1 MYYSP
6 MDLVDELA
14 TAPPARQTQE
24 ERLENHAPGDSN
36 TQPENEE
43 EQHKATPDDEQDQ
56 DQGPPLKQDK
66 GHKENQ
72 HLTRGDMKTSEPDRA
87 KEIDVPST
95 EQQNQAISVTGKDP
109 STDQPAYRQRA
120 GD

>member
-1 MYYSP
+1 
-6 MDLVDELA
+6 MDFGGR
-14 TAPPARQTQE
+14 TSHRTTGPAKQE

-109 STDQPAYRQRA
+109 STDQPADRQRA